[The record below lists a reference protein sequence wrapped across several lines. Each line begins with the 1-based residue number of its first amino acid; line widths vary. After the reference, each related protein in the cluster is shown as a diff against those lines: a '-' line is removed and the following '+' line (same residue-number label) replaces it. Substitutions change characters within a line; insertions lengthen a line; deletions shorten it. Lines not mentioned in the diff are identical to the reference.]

1 MAALTAATVPA
12 RRIAHT
18 DAGKYHKIQAVHDGA
33 GQLNYMEL
41 LDNHSLDTNLFFLHR
56 GVVEPKSGIG
66 HHFHND
72 CEEMFI
78 IFDGEAQLLLT
89 GGHRC
94 SEVRRVL
101 PAVWATHTPFTT
113 PPTSRSSG

>member
-1 MAALTAATVPA
+1 MKQYCLLLLLTLPVLAREPLA

-18 DAGKYHKIQAVHDGA
+18 DAGKYNKIQAVHDGA

-56 GVVEPKSGIG
+56 GVIEPKSGIG

-78 IFDGEAQLLLT
+78 ADFRWGSPV
-89 GGHRC
+89 H
-94 SEVRRVL
+94 
-101 PAVWATHTPFTT
+101 H
-113 PPTSRSSG
+113 